1 MNIWPVTEALLARLK
16 VKFPGLHVEYF
27 PEKPEEY
34 RLNHPAGA
42 LLVSYGKSTFGPV
55 QDVGAVLQAQTAR
68 FSVTVVM
75 RQLNGANGAVAVL
88 DLLRQALGGWRPPSC
103 RRAMWMVS
111 DTFIGQVSGL
121 WQYDLMVATE
131 TVFVQDSEP
140 DDGPLLKK
148 VEYVDNG
155 TS

>member
-27 PEKPEEY
+27 PEKPDDF
-34 RLNHPAGA
+34 RLNHPTGA

-75 RQLNGANGAVAVL
+75 RQLNGADGAVAVL
-88 DLLRQALGGWRPPSC
+88 DLLRQALGGWCPPNC
-103 RRAMWMVS
+103 RRAIWMVS

-148 VEYVDNG
+148 VEYVYDG